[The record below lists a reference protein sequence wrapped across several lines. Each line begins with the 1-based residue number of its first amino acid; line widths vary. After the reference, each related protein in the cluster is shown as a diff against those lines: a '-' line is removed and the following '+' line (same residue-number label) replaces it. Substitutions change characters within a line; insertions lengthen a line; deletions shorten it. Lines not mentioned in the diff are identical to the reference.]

1 MRYTL
6 TNAGPKPIVVDLI
19 QSGLWGDTRIDTES
33 TKSERLNADETRW
46 KVPVAA
52 NGEATVTATF
62 DSRY

>member
-6 TNAGPKPIVVDLI
+6 TNAGPQPVTVDLV
-19 QSGLWGDTRIDTES
+19 QSGLWGDTRIVDQS
-33 TKSERLNADETRW
+33 MPSERLSADHARW
-46 KVPVAA
+46 RVPVAA